1 MEKNKLGLPKE
12 KKYAE
17 DRAPTIEEI
26 QKLLEYPDRRIKV
39 IILTMISCG
48 MRLGA
53 WNDLKYKHI
62 QPIIRRDNE
71 WIDNVVAAKIAIYAA
86 SDEQYTSFITKE
98 ACQAIEEWIEY
109 RRKCGEQITGESWLV
124 RNLWDVTTPS
134 GGARGIVTV
143 PKKLKDTRVKSLM
156 ERALRAQGIR
166 TKLKEGKKRYEF
178 ATDHGFRKF
187 MKTRCEIAGIRSLTV
202 EYLLNHST
210 GITDSY
216 FRPTENEMLQDYL
229 KVSDFLQIDKEGK
242 LQKELHQYQKKNY
255 EETHI
260 IKGKLHEKDEE
271 IKSLKQKFESDMT
284 SFRENGKKNA
294 RIVS

>member
-1 MEKNKLGLPKE
+1 MG
-12 KKYAE
+12 
-17 DRAPTIEEI
+17 
-26 QKLLEYPDRRIKV
+26 
-39 IILTMISCG
+39 
-48 MRLGA
+48 
-53 WNDLKYKHI
+53 
-62 QPIIRRDNE
+62 
-71 WIDNVVAAKIAIYAA
+71 
-86 SDEQYTSFITKE
+86 
-98 ACQAIEEWIEY
+98 
-109 RRKCGEQITGESWLV
+109 
-124 RNLWDVTTPS
+124 VTTPS

-156 ERALRAQGIR
+156 ERASRAQGIR

-284 SFRENGKKNA
+284 SFQEKMEKRMQELFLKVDVQK
-294 RIVS
+294 IK

>member
-53 WNDLKYKHI
+53 WNDLEYKHI

-71 WIDNVVAAKIAIYAA
+71 WIDNVVAAKIAIYAE

-109 RRKCGEQITGESWLV
+109 RRKCGEQITDESWLV
-124 RNLWDVTTPS
+124 RNLWV
-134 GGARGIVTV
+134 
-143 PKKLKDTRVKSLM
+143 
-156 ERALRAQGIR
+156 
-166 TKLKEGKKRYEF
+166 
-178 ATDHGFRKF
+178 
-187 MKTRCEIAGIRSLTV
+187 
-202 EYLLNHST
+202 
-210 GITDSY
+210 
-216 FRPTENEMLQDYL
+216 
-229 KVSDFLQIDKEGK
+229 
-242 LQKELHQYQKKNY
+242 
-255 EETHI
+255 
-260 IKGKLHEKDEE
+260 
-271 IKSLKQKFESDMT
+271 
-284 SFRENGKKNA
+284 
-294 RIVS
+294 